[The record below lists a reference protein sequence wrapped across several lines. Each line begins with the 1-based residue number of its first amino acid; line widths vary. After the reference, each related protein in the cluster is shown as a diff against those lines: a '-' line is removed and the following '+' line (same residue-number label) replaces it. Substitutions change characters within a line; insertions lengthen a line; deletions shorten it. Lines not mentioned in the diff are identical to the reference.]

1 MTMHR
6 RLPLAAAA
14 ALASALMLG
23 TAPLPAAQNFG
34 LPPGAR
40 AEAPDPNVP
49 IYFEVSSV
57 KPNKDGGQ
65 GYGINRAPGGNFRTV
80 NTPPSALI
88 TFAYVIQAYQLI
100 GVPDW
105 AKNERFDI
113 TAKLGSDPAPVTP
126 PAPDHMMLAMRTL
139 LADRFKLK
147 IHKETREM
155 DIYALVMA
163 RPGGKPGPALK
174 PSTDECAARPGGPR
188 PEPGAQQPQG
198 PPRRADGTPIFCGFQ
213 QPPGMMRFNGFALSM
228 FAQGISARVGR
239 QVVDRTGLTGEWSF
253 ELKYSSTPIQ
263 GGPAG
268 AEPPPGNP
276 DAPDLFTAV
285 REQLGLRLEAT
296 KGPVEVW
303 VVDSIERPTVD

>member
-1 MTMHR
+1 MNR
-6 RLPLAAAA
+6 PLSVAAATA
-14 ALASALMLG
+14 VVCALFLG
-23 TAPLPAAQNFG
+23 TAPHPAAQNFG

-49 IYFEVSSV
+49 IFFEVASV

-65 GYGINRAPGGNFRTV
+65 GYGINRAPGGNFRTT
-80 NTPPSALI
+80 NAPPNGLI
-88 TFAYVIQAYQLI
+88 TFAYVIQNYQLV

-113 TAKLGSDPAPVTP
+113 TAKLGADPAPVTP
-126 PAPDHMMLAMRTL
+126 PAPDHMMLATRTL

-155 DIYALVMA
+155 DIYALVLA
-163 RPGGKPGPALK
+163 RPDGKPGPALK

-188 PEPGAQQPQG
+188 PEQGAQQPQG

-213 QPPGMMRFNGFALSM
+213 QPPGLMRFNGFALSM
-228 FAQGISARVGR
+228 FAQGISNRVGR

-253 ELKYSSTPIQ
+253 ELKYAPTPGQ
-263 GGPAG
+263 GGPPG
-268 AEPPPGNP
+268 AESPPADPNL
-276 DAPDLFTAV
+276 PDLFTAV

-303 VVDSIERPTVD
+303 VVDSIERPMPD

>member
-1 MTMHR
+1 MTK
-6 RLPLAAAA
+6 PLAVAAAA
-14 ALASALMLG
+14 ALAGALILG
-23 TAPLPAAQNFG
+23 TAARPAAQNFG

-40 AEAPDPNVP
+40 ADAPDPNVP
-49 IYFEVSSV
+49 IYFEVASV

-65 GYGINRAPGGNFRTV
+65 GYGINRAPGGNFRTT
-80 NTPPSALI
+80 NAPPNALI
-88 TFAYVIQAYQLI
+88 TFAYVIQSYQLI

-113 TAKLGSDPAPVTP
+113 TAKLGADPAPVTP

-147 IHKETREM
+147 IHRETREL

-163 RPGGKPGPALK
+163 RPDGKPGPALK

-198 PPRRADGTPIFCGFQ
+198 PPVRADGTRIFCGFQ
-213 QPPGMMRFNGFALSM
+213 QPPGRMLFNGFALSM
-228 FAQGISARVGR
+228 FAQGISGRVGR

-253 ELKYSSTPIQ
+253 ELTYALP
-263 GGPAG
+263 PA
-268 AEPPPGNP
+268 PGTDP
-276 DAPDLFTAV
+276 APADTGAPDLFTAV

-303 VVDSIERPTVD
+303 VVDSIERPNPD